1 MGLPCFGVA
10 FWSSL
15 MARAAC
21 LGEMS
26 RAVSIDKRVRSGAR
40 RVIIS
45 TQFRLSGSGGARGRA
60 TPRHGCRGVNRHVR
74 GRSKR
79 AGLAPVG
86 ILPAISAF
94 FLTFCLAMLRTTHPA
109 GM

>member
-60 TPRHGCRGVNRHVR
+60 TPGMVAAALIGMFVADQNARGWRR
-74 GRSKR
+74 
-79 AGLAPVG
+79 
-86 ILPAISAF
+86 
-94 FLTFCLAMLRTTHPA
+94 
-109 GM
+109 